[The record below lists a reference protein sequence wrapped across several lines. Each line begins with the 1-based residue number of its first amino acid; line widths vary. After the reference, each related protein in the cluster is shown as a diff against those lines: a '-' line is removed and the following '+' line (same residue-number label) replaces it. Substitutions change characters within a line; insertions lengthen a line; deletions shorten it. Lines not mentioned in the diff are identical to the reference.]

1 MTNAVSALL
10 NTMDFQI
17 VKVGLLT
24 KPNQNTVINDIFLQL
39 ACVMLTVQWTTL
51 AMKME
56 DALATAMSSVKNA
69 TNVLKVTQ
77 PFHLVMPVQK
87 DTSCI

>member
-1 MTNAVSALL
+1 MS
-10 NTMDFQI
+10 
-17 VKVGLLT
+17 
-24 KPNQNTVINDIFLQL
+24 LQL
-39 ACVMLTVQWTTL
+39 ACAMLTVQWTTL

-77 PFHLVMPVQK
+77 PFHLAMFVQK